1 VNCRHCETPLA
12 LDFLDLGSAP
22 PSNALLTAES
32 LLRPEKWYPLQVKV
46 CTTCWLVQTID
57 YADRAELFAEDYV
70 YFSSYSS
77 SWVRHAARYVEAMV
91 ERFALTT
98 RAMVVEVAAND
109 GYLLQFV
116 RERGI
121 PCLGIEPTASTASAA
136 RARGIEIVESFL
148 GRALGQRLAGEG
160 GAADLIVANNVLAHV
175 PDINDFVAGIAA
187 LLKPQ
192 GVVTFEFPHLAQLV
206 AERQFDTVY
215 HEHFSYLSALAVTR
229 ILERNG
235 LQVFDLEA
243 LSTHGGSLR
252 VFAQRTGSG
261 RQPVQPS
268 VADMLAR
275 ERLLGL
281 ESSAFYVKFQT
292 LANRIKND
300 CLAFLLEAHKA
311 GKTVAAYGAAAKG
324 NTLLNYA
331 GVKPDL
337 LSFVVDK
344 NPQKQGRYL
353 PGSRIPIGD
362 PDWLRQ
368 RKPDYVAILPWNLR
382 DEVAEEIAWVAEW
395 GGRLVT
401 FVPGLHVW

>member
-1 VNCRHCETPLA
+1 MNCRHCKTPLA

-22 PSNALLTAES
+22 PSNALLTSES
-32 LLRPEKWYPLQVKV
+32 LGRPEKWYPLQVKV
-46 CTTCWLVQTID
+46 CTACWLVQTID

-91 ERFALTT
+91 ERFSLTAN
-98 RAMVVEVAAND
+98 AMVVEVAAND

-121 PCLGIEPTASTASAA
+121 PCVGIEPTASTARAA
-136 RARGIEIVESFL
+136 RDRGIEVIEEFL
-148 GRALGQRLAGEG
+148 GRALGEQLAANG
-160 GAADLIVANNVLAHV
+160 GSADLITANNVLAHV

-192 GVVTFEFPHLAQLV
+192 GVVTFEFPHLVQLV
-206 AERQFDTVY
+206 AQRQFDTVY

-235 LQVFDLEA
+235 LQVFDIEELM
-243 LSTHGGSLR
+243 THGGSLR
-252 VFAQRTGSG
+252 VFAQRAGSG
-261 RQPVQPS
+261 RQS
-268 VADMLAR
+268 VRPAVAAMLSW
-275 ERLLGL
+275 ERALGL
-281 ESSAFYVKFQT
+281 ESSAFYAQFQA
-292 LANRIKND
+292 LSNSIKNA
-300 CLAFLLEAHKA
+300 CLGFLLAASKA
-311 GKTVAAYGAAAKG
+311 GKTVAGYGAAAKG

-337 LSFVVDK
+337 LQFVVDK

-353 PGSRIPIGD
+353 PGSRIPVGD
-362 PDWLRQ
+362 PVWLRQ
-368 RKPDYVAILPWNLR
+368 RRPDYVAILPWNLR
-382 DEVAEEIAWVAEW
+382 EEVAVEIAYIAEW
-395 GGRLVT
+395 GGRLVR
-401 FVPGLHVW
+401 FVPALEVL